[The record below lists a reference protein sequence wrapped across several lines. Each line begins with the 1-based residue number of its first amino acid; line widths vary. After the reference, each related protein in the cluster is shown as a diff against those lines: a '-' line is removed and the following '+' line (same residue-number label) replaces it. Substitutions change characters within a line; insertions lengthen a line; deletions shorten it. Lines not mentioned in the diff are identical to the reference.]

1 MKRFNDP
8 VKYLTGFPV
17 LVGGIHFA
25 HFEHGGHCD
34 HMVRFQGCL
43 YTIPG
48 VFRIIDHR
56 LPFRSRRDHLFGFQM
71 LSGIVR
77 RIHSALAGIQNQD
90 LLIFF
95 EFTGYD
101 VSVVFQEGQP
111 LLHHIPLFGA
121 GLLRP
126 DLFRILPD
134 LFVCKS
140 RVRVLQQSMP
150 RFQCQNSAHRLINPV
165 SGYFSLFRHFNN
177 GIHNVFK
184 FLQGTGIVNRT
195 GHEKHID
202 SGVDS
207 HLIDV
212 ILSKMLCD
220 RLHFKSIRHNDPVEI
235 HFVTKNVRKNLSG
248 QCCGDHHFFPGL
260 LGDIG
265 LIIQV
270 GILDMG
276 SHNHFRTGFDPHPER
291 DQLSLIELFQCFLHS
306 GKSGVAV
313 RTGISMTGKMFQD
326 GDRTALGHSLEKR
339 CPVIRDDF
347 GVIRKGAH
355 PYDRIIGIIID
366 VHDYAE
372 IGVNGE
378 Q

>member
-1 MKRFNDP
+1 
-8 VKYLTGFPV
+8 
-17 LVGGIHFA
+17 
-25 HFEHGGHCD
+25 
-34 HMVRFQGCL
+34 
-43 YTIPG
+43 
-48 VFRIIDHR
+48 
-56 LPFRSRRDHLFGFQM
+56 
-71 LSGIVR
+71 
-77 RIHSALAGIQNQD
+77 
-90 LLIFF
+90 
-95 EFTGYD
+95 
-101 VSVVFQEGQP
+101 
-111 LLHHIPLFGA
+111 
-121 GLLRP
+121 
-126 DLFRILPD
+126 
-134 LFVCKS
+134 
-140 RVRVLQQSMP
+140 MP

-207 HLIDV
+207 HPIDV
-212 ILSKMLCD
+212 ILIKMLCD

-235 HFVTKNVRKNLSG
+235 HFVTKNVRENLSG

-276 SHNHFRTGFDPHPER
+276 SHNHFGTGFDPHPER

-326 GDRTALGHSLEKR
+326 GNRTALGHSLEKR

-355 PYDRIIGIIID
+355 PYDRIIGIVID
-366 VHDYAE
+366 IHDYAE
-372 IGVNGE
+372 ISVNGKQRE
-378 Q
+378 LPADPSCCLSGVLNVTGRSDSHISGPFSALPEAGDNTSLLIDRNQQRDGVFAFRHPVGLLHIVHKSHCLFVVAAVFGIKQHSSEAIPGNG